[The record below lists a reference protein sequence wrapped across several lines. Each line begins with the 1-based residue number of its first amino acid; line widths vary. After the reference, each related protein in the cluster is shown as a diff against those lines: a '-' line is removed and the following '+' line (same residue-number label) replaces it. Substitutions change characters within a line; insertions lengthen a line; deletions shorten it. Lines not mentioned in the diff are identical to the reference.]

1 MARFLMIKRSDMDK
15 KFKCTSCK
23 YFNEN
28 EGKCRDSLA
37 PIYDENGR
45 CTEYEEKDD
54 QDRWIPLRERKPE
67 IGEKVLAS
75 IVDMRHREKV
85 YVDIAFM
92 YENSREGTYWAN
104 QTDERAG
111 VIAWKPLPEPYKSKE
126 LMEIFG
132 MDPENDKK

>member
-1 MARFLMIKRSDMDK
+1 MGKETQCMNCAHFD
-15 KFKCTSCK
+15 
-23 YFNEN
+23 EN
-28 EGKCRDSLA
+28 EGNCRNCLA
-37 PIYDENGR
+37 PVYDQNGQ
-45 CTEYEEKDD
+45 CKEYEEKED
-54 QDRWIPLRERKPE
+54 QDQWIPVRKRKPE

-85 YVDIAFM
+85 YVDIAFV

-104 QTDERAG
+104 QMDERAG

>member
-1 MARFLMIKRSDMDK
+1 MEKLNQCVD
-15 KFKCTSCK
+15 CV
-23 YFNEN
+23 YFDEN
-28 EGKCRDSLA
+28 EGFCMGGVV
-37 PIYDENGR
+37 PNMFENGK
-45 CTEYEEKDD
+45 CKAKEKKKDP
-54 QDRWIPLRERKPE
+54 DRWIPVRERKPE

-132 MDPENDKK
+132 MDPESDKK